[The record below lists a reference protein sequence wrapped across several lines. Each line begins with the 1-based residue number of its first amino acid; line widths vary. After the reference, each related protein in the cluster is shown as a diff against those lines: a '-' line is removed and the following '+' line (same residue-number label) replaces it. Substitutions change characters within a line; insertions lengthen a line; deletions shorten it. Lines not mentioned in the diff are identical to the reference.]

1 MASKN
6 KNEPEFEKILEELE
20 KLLAEMESGSLSLDA
35 SITKYERAKECL
47 DICKKKLDDAEL
59 RISKIDGD
67 IAESFDIEAQ

>member
-20 KLLAEMESGSLSLDA
+20 KLLAEMESGSLSLVA

-67 IAESFDIEAQ
+67 IAEPFDIEAQ